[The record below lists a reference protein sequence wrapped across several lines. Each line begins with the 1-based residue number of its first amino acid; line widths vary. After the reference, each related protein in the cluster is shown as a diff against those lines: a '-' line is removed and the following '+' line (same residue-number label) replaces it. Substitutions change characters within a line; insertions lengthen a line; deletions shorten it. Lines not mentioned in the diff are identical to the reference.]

1 MKDNKK
7 FDNTGE
13 IIGNNVSLITTN
25 DIDLVGKLHGAQSLS
40 ISGKNISNNGETTG
54 TGITTITSNN
64 FTNNKNL
71 SALALTIKANN
82 GNIVNNGELGGGT
95 VNLTGKNIENNDL
108 ISAAGDLSLKAENK
122 VENKSGKAVFAGGK
136 LSISGKEILNNKNSE
151 LLGSNIELTAD
162 KVRNEVGTI
171 KAFNDIT
178 IKTDKFENIG
188 EAKDLDKY
196 ESYYETW
203 DGQILNESEV
213 NDWKRHISPHI
224 HSRNGSGHSGEKVR
238 RDQRA
243 AYKEVT
249 NKVTNDKYKSLLFPK
264 YTEYM
269 KRYLGNEGNHTEKT
283 GSSKIED
290 IPLKEKV
297 RSLSET
303 EYGKVLAAGN
313 ITIEGKNGGNSQE
326 VLNKDAIISAGNTV
340 NIDTDKLEN
349 IVSIGDKKIKVKTGQ
364 ETMFVKYH
372 RKKRHLGPDK
382 ISAEVTY
389 TRDFAD
395 DYITKKFLYWI
406 KMENQF

>member
-1 MKDNKK
+1 
-7 FDNTGE
+7 
-13 IIGNNVSLITTN
+13 N
-25 DIDLVGKLHGAQSLS
+25 D
-40 ISGKNISNNGETTG
+40 
-54 TGITTITSNN
+54 
-64 FTNNKNL
+64 
-71 SALALTIKANN
+71 
-82 GNIVNNGELGGGT
+82 
-95 VNLTGKNIENNDL
+95 
-108 ISAAGDLSLKAENK
+108 
-122 VENKSGKAVFAGGK
+122 
-136 LSISGKEILNNKNSE
+136 
-151 LLGSNIELTAD
+151 IELTAD

-203 DGQILNESEV
+203 DGKILNESEV
-213 NDWKRHISPHI
+213 NDWKRYINPHI

-264 YTEYM
+264 YTEYV
-269 KRYLGNEGNHTEKT
+269 KKYLGNEGEHTEKT
-283 GSSKIED
+283 GSSKIKD
-290 IPLKEKV
+290 IPLKEKL

-303 EYGKVLAAGN
+303 EYGKVMAGGN
-313 ITIEGKNGGNSQE
+313 ITIEGKDGGKTSE
-326 VLNKDAIISAGNTV
+326 VLNKDSIISAGNTV

-349 IVSIGDKKIKVKTGQ
+349 IVSIGDKKIKVKTG
-364 ETMFVKYH
+364 EESIFIKYH
-372 RKKRHLGPDK
+372 RKKRRLRGDK

-395 DYITKKFLYWI
+395 DYITKKIPVLDKDGKPVLDYRGKPKYKKVKEYVGRYAYVAGSPSIIEGKNVVINPTSIVKQQIDDANGKINEGDPKNKVTKVEREVHQGI
-406 KMENQF
+406 KKDIKEGKIDSNQINVKDELKKYGNVG